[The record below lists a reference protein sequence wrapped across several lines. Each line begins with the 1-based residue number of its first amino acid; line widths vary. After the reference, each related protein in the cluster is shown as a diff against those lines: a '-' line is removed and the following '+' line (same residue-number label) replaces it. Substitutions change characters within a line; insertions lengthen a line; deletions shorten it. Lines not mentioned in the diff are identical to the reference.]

1 MDVFTSTPAY
11 KGGRGK
17 ALDRSRRNR
26 SQPSFYVAATEQ
38 HKILSSNSSYLRSA
52 ESPMPSGC
60 FYGLARHFS
69 GADVAVL
76 YQVIQLDTEAKVGAR
91 YKHQT

>member
-26 SQPSFYVAATEQ
+26 SQPSFYLAATEE
-38 HKILSSNSSYLRSA
+38 HKICH
-52 ESPMPSGC
+52 PT
-60 FYGLARHFS
+60 
-69 GADVAVL
+69 
-76 YQVIQLDTEAKVGAR
+76 QVISGRQKVQC
-91 YKHQT
+91 HQAAFMGLLAIFLGLMWQCSIR

>member
-1 MDVFTSTPAY
+1 MDVFTSTPAC

-26 SQPSFYVAATEQ
+26 LAYHNIHGLFHPDHV
-38 HKILSSNSSYLRSA
+38 SNRSA

-69 GADVAVL
+69 GAEVAVL
-76 YQVIQLDTEAKVGAR
+76 YQVGSAVIDLYTCVC
-91 YKHQT
+91 

>member
-1 MDVFTSTPAY
+1 MCSLPPQPA
-11 KGGRGK
+11 KGAGARVWIGVG
-17 ALDRSRRNR
+17 AIGH
-26 SQPSFYVAATEQ
+26 PSFVTEQ
-38 HKILSSNSSYLRSA
+38 CKVVISLKLNFLRSA

>member
-1 MDVFTSTPAY
+1 MCSLPPQPV
-11 KGGRGK
+11 KGAEARVWIGVAVIGH
-17 ALDRSRRNR
+17 
-26 SQPSFYVAATEQ
+26 PSFATEQ
-38 HKILSSNSSYLRSA
+38 PELVMSLKPSFLRSA

-76 YQVIQLDTEAKVGAR
+76 YQVLHLDGLKFVPDINM
-91 YKHQT
+91 KHR

>member
-1 MDVFTSTPAY
+1 M
-11 KGGRGK
+11 
-17 ALDRSRRNR
+17 
-26 SQPSFYVAATEQ
+26 
-38 HKILSSNSSYLRSA
+38 SSNSSYLRSA

-76 YQVIQLDTEAKVGAR
+76 YQVVQLDTEAKVGAR

>member
-1 MDVFTSTPAY
+1 MCSLPRQPAKGAGARVWIGVDVI
-11 KGGRGK
+11 GH
-17 ALDRSRRNR
+17 
-26 SQPSFYVAATEQ
+26 PSFHHSFIPNLCESVM
-38 HKILSSNSSYLRSA
+38 SSKPSYLRSA

-76 YQVIQLDTEAKVGAR
+76 YQVLHLKLLPEINM
-91 YKHQT
+91 KHR

>member
-1 MDVFTSTPAY
+1 MCSLPPQPA
-11 KGGRGK
+11 KGAGAGVWIRVSVLGH
-17 ALDRSRRNR
+17 
-26 SQPSFYVAATEQ
+26 PSYVTEQ
-38 HKILSSNSSYLRSA
+38 CESVMSLKQNFLRSA

-76 YQVIQLDTEAKVGAR
+76 YQVLHLDGPKFVSAINM
-91 YKHQT
+91 KHR

>member
-1 MDVFTSTPAY
+1 MSS
-11 KGGRGK
+11 K
-17 ALDRSRRNR
+17 
-26 SQPSFYVAATEQ
+26 PSYF
-38 HKILSSNSSYLRSA
+38 RSA

-76 YQVIQLDTEAKVGAR
+76 YQVLHLDGLELEPDKNVFETQVKRVVLRDSTVVHCVWVTR
-91 YKHQT
+91 YLTNF